1 MGPIAAAPA
10 WLRRARRTRP
20 GRRRHGLAGYLAR
33 RLVGTVLLLVVVTGL
48 TFALIR
54 LAPGDTAVTL
64 AGSGGGDPAYL
75 AALRDHLGLDRPL
88 LEQVSTYTVAVSRG
102 DLGFSVVRG
111 RPVRDVLL
119 DRLPAT
125 LLLVG
130 TALAISTTG
139 GILLG
144 VVAAARQGTRTD
156 CAIFAGSLLVYSLPV
171 FWLGQLAVGLF
182 AVRLRWLPTGG
193 ITSIASSPSGARHLL
208 DVARHLVL
216 PAGVLGLLLIGLVVR
231 VTRAAMTEVLEEDY
245 IRAARGRGVP
255 MRRILFRHGLRNA
268 VRPVVTVVTGQM
280 GVVLTAGVLVE
291 TVFSWPGL
299 GRLLLDSVLARDNPM
314 LVGLLLFSSVGVAL
328 ANLAADL
335 LYAVVDPRVSYR

>member
-1 MGPIAAAPA
+1 L
-10 WLRRARRTRP
+10 LR
-20 GRRRHGLAGYLAR
+20 YLAR
-33 RLVGTVLLLVVVTGL
+33 RLVGAAVLLVVVIAL

-75 AALRDHLGLDRPL
+75 ATLRHQLGLDRSLP
-88 LEQVSTYTVAVSRG
+88 EQVSTYTVAVTRG

-125 LLLVG
+125 LLLIG
-130 TALAISTTG
+130 TALAISTVG
-139 GILLG
+139 GVLLG
-144 VVAAARQGTRTD
+144 VIAAARQGTRTD
-156 CAIFAGSLLVYSLPV
+156 AAIFAGSLLVYSLPV

-193 ITSIASSPSGARHLL
+193 MTSIASSPSGATRLL
-208 DVARHLVL
+208 DLARHLVL
-216 PAGVLGLLLIGLVVR
+216 PAGVLGLLLVGLVVR
-231 VTRAAMTEVLEEDY
+231 VTRAAMTDVLEEDY
-245 IRAARGRGVP
+245 IRAARGRGLP
-255 MRRILFRHGLRNA
+255 ERRILFHQGLRNA
-268 VRPVVTVVTGQM
+268 SRPVVTLVTGQL
-280 GVVLTAGVLVE
+280 GVVLTAAVLVE

-314 LVGLLLFSSVGVAL
+314 LVGLLLFSSISVAL
-328 ANLAADL
+328 ANLVADI

>member
-1 MGPIAAAPA
+1 M
-10 WLRRARRTRP
+10 
-20 GRRRHGLAGYLAR
+20 
-33 RLVGTVLLLVVVTGL
+33 LLGVVIGL

-75 AALRDHLGLDRPL
+75 ATLRSHLGLDRSLP
-88 LEQVSTYTVAVSRG
+88 EQVFTYTVAVTRG

-111 RPVRDVLL
+111 RAVSDVLL

-125 LLLVG
+125 LLLIG
-130 TALAISTTG
+130 TALAISSVG

-144 VVAAARQGTRTD
+144 VIAAARQGTRTD
-156 CAIFAGSLLVYSLPV
+156 AAIFAGSLLVYSLPV

-193 ITSIASSPSGARHLL
+193 MTSIASSPSGATRLL
-208 DVARHLVL
+208 DLARHLVL
-216 PAGVLGLLLIGLVVR
+216 PAGVLGLLFIALVVR
-231 VTRAAMTEVLEEDY
+231 VTRAAMADVLGEDY
-245 IRAARGRGVP
+245 IRAARGRGLSE
-255 MRRILFRHGLRNA
+255 RRILFRHGLRNA
-268 VRPVVTVVTGQM
+268 LRPVVTVVTGQL
-280 GVVLTAGVLVE
+280 GVVLTAAVLVE

-314 LVGLLLFSSVGVAL
+314 LVGLLLLSSISVAL
-328 ANLAADL
+328 ANLAADV
-335 LYAVVDPRVSYR
+335 LYALVDPRISYR